1 MHYNYGWVYRYTQ
14 TNKPTHSQNIFC
26 LFQPI
31 MLHRTLTYMK
41 QRRSVSNSERY
52 VNVIKQNLQVPSSP
66 LLPGIPISVGYRVI
80 NTMYLKIL
88 TLKDLGGG
96 WRVRVFFFIWDYF
109 VSLSLLCCL
118 ITTLKLCFNRKS
130 FDVNSMLKTVTE
142 QEKQKYSS
150 KAEKYVPDYL
160 IVIMITQ
167 YFTCLLLNKFLQLF

>member
-1 MHYNYGWVYRYTQ
+1 MEGKGLV
-14 TNKPTHSQNIFC
+14 
-26 LFQPI
+26 
-31 MLHRTLTYMK
+31 
-41 QRRSVSNSERY
+41 
-52 VNVIKQNLQVPSSP
+52 
-66 LLPGIPISVGYRVI
+66 
-80 NTMYLKIL
+80 
-88 TLKDLGGG
+88 
-96 WRVRVFFFIWDYF
+96 FFIWDYF
-109 VSLSLLCCL
+109 VSLPLLCCL